1 MIVRRRP
8 LVEILYFEGCPNH
21 EPAVELVERIDG
33 ELGTG
38 AEVRLVEVPDEE
50 AATEQRFLGS
60 PTVRIDGVD
69 VDPSAAL
76 RSDFGLSCRIF
87 TTEDGPSGKPEE
99 RWVREA
105 LARAAGA

>member
-1 MIVRRRP
+1 MIAPRRP
-8 LVEILYFEGCPNH
+8 LVEILYVAGCPNH
-21 EPAVELVERIDG
+21 EPAIELVKRIDG

-38 AEVRLVEVPDEE
+38 AEVRLVEVPDE
-50 AATEQRFLGS
+50 AVATEQRFLGS

-69 VDPSAAL
+69 VDPSAAR

-87 TTEDGPSGKPEE
+87 KTEDGLSGKPEE

-105 LARAAGA
+105 LERAASA